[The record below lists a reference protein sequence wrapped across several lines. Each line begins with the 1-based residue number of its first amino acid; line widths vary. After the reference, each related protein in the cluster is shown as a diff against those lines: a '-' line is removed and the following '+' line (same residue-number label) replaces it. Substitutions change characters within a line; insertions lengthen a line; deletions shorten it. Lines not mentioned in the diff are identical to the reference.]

1 MKDKL
6 SDISRRMTG
15 TILLLPLMVLFFSGE
30 PYSKITVLI
39 CAAFMVLEYSFLATK
54 NINLR
59 IILIGIIGCFG
70 STSLFLLG
78 PIYHLVF
85 LLLLLVLLLKFFP
98 YGTIIMGIFL
108 AMLLYSIGNLSH
120 NESFQE
126 IMTFIVFTVISVD
139 IGAYIIGRCVGG
151 PKLIPLISPAK
162 TISGAIGG
170 LVGGTSAGIGI
181 FFVLNFQIT
190 FWLFLITLFVAVLAQ
205 LGDITASF
213 FKRSIDTKDSAKT
226 IPGHGGFLDRFDGYI
241 YVIPIFA
248 LLPIN
253 GLFV

>member
-98 YGTIIMGIFL
+98 MEPSLWEF
-108 AMLLYSIGNLSH
+108 
-120 NESFQE
+120 
-126 IMTFIVFTVISVD
+126 
-139 IGAYIIGRCVGG
+139 
-151 PKLIPLISPAK
+151 
-162 TISGAIGG
+162 
-170 LVGGTSAGIGI
+170 
-181 FFVLNFQIT
+181 
-190 FWLFLITLFVAVLAQ
+190 FWLCFCIVLEICHTMNHFRK
-205 LGDITASF
+205 L
-213 FKRSIDTKDSAKT
+213 
-226 IPGHGGFLDRFDGYI
+226 
-241 YVIPIFA
+241 
-248 LLPIN
+248 
-253 GLFV
+253 

>member
-1 MKDKL
+1 
-6 SDISRRMTG
+6 
-15 TILLLPLMVLFFSGE
+15 
-30 PYSKITVLI
+30 
-39 CAAFMVLEYSFLATK
+39 
-54 NINLR
+54 
-59 IILIGIIGCFG
+59 
-70 STSLFLLG
+70 
-78 PIYHLVF
+78 
-85 LLLLLVLLLKFFP
+85 
-98 YGTIIMGIFL
+98 MGIFL

-139 IGAYIIGRCVGG
+139 IGAYIIGRCMGG
-151 PKLIPLISPAK
+151 PKLIPLVSPAK

-170 LVGGTSAGIGI
+170 LVGGTSAGICI

-190 FWLFLITLFVAVLAQ
+190 FWLFLLTLFVAVLAQ
-205 LGDITASF
+205 VGDITASY
-213 FKRSIDTKDSAKT
+213 FKRTIDTKDSAKT

-248 LLPIN
+248 LLPFN